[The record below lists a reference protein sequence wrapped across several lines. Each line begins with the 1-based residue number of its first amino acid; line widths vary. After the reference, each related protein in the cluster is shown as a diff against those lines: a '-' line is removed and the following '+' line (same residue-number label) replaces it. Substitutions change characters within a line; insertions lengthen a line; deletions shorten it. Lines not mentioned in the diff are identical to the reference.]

1 MGNISSVLCCAPCR
15 RSRRVHPLRP
25 VRREFQRGPSQPS
38 EHPKADVTS
47 AGSDGSAS
55 NIADPATQ
63 LSFSQIRE
71 NVLREINRELKIKDG
86 AERLR
91 KVTKTAKHLQDVDDF
106 LRKSTARLEEL
117 NNWLQNINAC
127 IADREE
133 LHLPGMCEG
142 LNEENDDH
150 PGVVAEELKVLHVDN
165 VVTSAEEVSEL
176 EEVNFDDVILPLFEI
191 DKQETSDMEDV
202 VLPVEEITESEVAN
216 VDMILLPFEDLI
228 MPAMENVILPAGEV
242 RPQMEEVHVTS
253 AEEISELEEVN
264 FDDVILPLFEIDE
277 QETSDMEDVVLPVEE
292 ITESE
297 VANVDMILLPF
308 EDLIMPAMENV
319 ILPVGEVRPQMEEVH
334 VDNVVTSAEEIS
346 ELEEVN
352 FDNVILP
359 LFEIDEQET
368 SDMEDVNNNSATCTV
383 ESDAN
388 NSTTCTVESDNA
400 NNSVASSMESDN
412 ANNSAASSVESRDL
426 VNIHFES
433 SVTDSED
440 ESDTSDEEL
449 SLALA
454 LSLLTSRSSATVNS
468 EPQQNSTPN
477 APNTGLRNLG
487 NTCYMNSVL
496 QALFM
501 ATRFRDCVL
510 SVTSTCPLI
519 VELQR
524 VFIELKYNEGQVFSP
539 RAFLEASRPKRFDAG
554 SQQDCMEYMRFLLSS
569 LHDEERMTFLHCQRP
584 SNVQDNKEQKTLIEK
599 MFRGQMETSITCKT
613 CLNISQNNDIFA
625 DLCLAFPP
633 SSAGGPAQRRAPSL
647 MERNQAGISITDL
660 LNRSLAPE
668 TLEGDNRYACSI
680 CGSRQNAEK
689 TMRIVEEPEYLT
701 LTLMRFSYDRTLG
714 AIRKL
719 FDPVFIPATLLL
731 PVETSSSLGRAGFA
745 AAPELKFQASTQ
757 RQVRYIISSVVV
769 HSGATA
775 NSGHYYTYA
784 GDDSS
789 TAGDVQPETRPSQ
802 QSYVQAAGSEAPPGR
817 MNWFEFND
825 SRVTATSWDSVS
837 NMSRHSQ
844 NATSYVLIYEKL
856 SCEE

>member
-1 MGNISSVLCCAPCR
+1 
-15 RSRRVHPLRP
+15 
-25 VRREFQRGPSQPS
+25 
-38 EHPKADVTS
+38 
-47 AGSDGSAS
+47 
-55 NIADPATQ
+55 
-63 LSFSQIRE
+63 
-71 NVLREINRELKIKDG
+71 
-86 AERLR
+86 
-91 KVTKTAKHLQDVDDF
+91 
-106 LRKSTARLEEL
+106 
-117 NNWLQNINAC
+117 
-127 IADREE
+127 
-133 LHLPGMCEG
+133 MCEG

-176 EEVNFDDVILPLFEI
+176 EEVNFDDVILPRFEI
-191 DKQETSDMEDV
+191 DEQETSDMEDV
-202 VLPVEEITESEVAN
+202 VLPVDEITESEVANVDMILLPFEDLIMPAMENVILPAGVVRPQMEEVHADNVVTSAEEVSELEEVNFDDVILPRFEIDEQETSDMEDVVLPVDEITESEVAN

-242 RPQMEEVHVTS
+242 RPQMEEVHV
-253 AEEISELEEVN
+253 
-264 FDDVILPLFEIDE
+264 
-277 QETSDMEDVVLPVEE
+277 
-292 ITESE
+292 
-297 VANVDMILLPF
+297 
-308 EDLIMPAMENV
+308 
-319 ILPVGEVRPQMEEVH
+319 
-334 VDNVVTSAEEIS
+334 
-346 ELEEVN
+346 
-352 FDNVILP
+352 
-359 LFEIDEQET
+359 
-368 SDMEDVNNNSATCTV
+368 
-383 ESDAN
+383 
-388 NSTTCTVESDNA
+388 
-400 NNSVASSMESDN
+400 DN
-412 ANNSAASSVESRDL
+412 ANNSAASSMESRDL

-468 EPQQNSTPN
+468 VPQQTSTPN
-477 APNTGLRNLG
+477 APNMGLRNLG
-487 NTCYMNSVL
+487 NTCFMNSVL

-510 SVTSTCPLI
+510 SVTSACPLI
-519 VELQR
+519 GELQS
-524 VFIELKYNEGQVFSP
+524 VFIGLKYNEGQVFSP
-539 RAFLEASRPKRFDAG
+539 RLFLEASRPKRFDAG

-584 SNVQDNKEQKTLIEK
+584 SNIQDNKEQKTLIEK

-714 AIRKL
+714 VIRKL
-719 FDPVFIPATLLL
+719 LDPVFIPATLLL

-745 AAPELKFQASTQ
+745 AAPELQCQASTQ

-825 SRVTATSWDSVS
+825 SRVTTTSWDSVS

>member
-1 MGNISSVLCCAPCR
+1 MSQGSGSESAVQCNLPHSCLGCFQCR
-15 RSRRVHPLRP
+15 SQRSRFFIFWNSIMPF
-25 VRREFQRGPSQPS
+25 RRFFSRLFG
-38 EHPKADVTS
+38 KCS
-47 AGSDGSAS
+47 AGSTISNPAESAERWEWKDGSCC
-55 NIADPATQ
+55 
-63 LSFSQIRE
+63 LFSCCRPFKKI
-71 NVLREINRELKIKDG
+71 NLKNCFTSKKGTYYLRRDLDIHFSSAQDDEYQEYGVSSTMECDG
-86 AERLR
+86 E
-91 KVTKTAKHLQDVDDF
+91 
-106 LRKSTARLEEL
+106 
-117 NNWLQNINAC
+117 
-127 IADREE
+127 
-133 LHLPGMCEG
+133 
-142 LNEENDDH
+142 
-150 PGVVAEELKVLHVDN
+150 
-165 VVTSAEEVSEL
+165 
-176 EEVNFDDVILPLFEI
+176 
-191 DKQETSDMEDV
+191 
-202 VLPVEEITESEVAN
+202 
-216 VDMILLPFEDLI
+216 
-228 MPAMENVILPAGEV
+228 
-242 RPQMEEVHVTS
+242 
-253 AEEISELEEVN
+253 
-264 FDDVILPLFEIDE
+264 
-277 QETSDMEDVVLPVEE
+277 
-292 ITESE
+292 
-297 VANVDMILLPF
+297 
-308 EDLIMPAMENV
+308 
-319 ILPVGEVRPQMEEVH
+319 
-334 VDNVVTSAEEIS
+334 
-346 ELEEVN
+346 
-352 FDNVILP
+352 
-359 LFEIDEQET
+359 
-368 SDMEDVNNNSATCTV
+368 NNSAASTV

-388 NSTTCTVESDNA
+388 NSAASTVESDNA
-400 NNSVASSMESDN
+400 NNSATSTVESD
-412 ANNSAASSVESRDL
+412 ANNSATSTVESRDL
-426 VNIHFES
+426 VNVHFES

-468 EPQQNSTPN
+468 EPQQTSTPN

-487 NTCYMNSVL
+487 NTCFMNSVL

-569 LHDEERMTFLHCQRP
+569 LHDEERMTSLHCQRP

-613 CLNISQNNDIFA
+613 CLNISQNNDVFT

-633 SSAGGPAQRRAPSL
+633 SSSGGPAQRRAPSL
-647 MERNQAGISITDL
+647 MGRNQAGISITDL

-668 TLEGDNRYACSI
+668 TLKGDNRYACSI
-680 CGSRQNAEK
+680 CGSLQNAEK
-689 TMRIVEEPEYLT
+689 IMRIVEEPEYLT

-745 AAPELKFQASTQ
+745 PAPELKFQASTQ

-789 TAGDVQPETRPSQ
+789 TAGDVQPETRP
-802 QSYVQAAGSEAPPGR
+802 GR

-837 NMSRHSQ
+837 NMSHHSQ

>member
-1 MGNISSVLCCAPCR
+1 MSQGSGSESAVQCNLPHSCLGCFQCR
-15 RSRRVHPLRP
+15 SQRSRFFIFWNSIMPF
-25 VRREFQRGPSQPS
+25 RRFFSRLFG
-38 EHPKADVTS
+38 KRS
-47 AGSDGSAS
+47 AGYTISNPAESAERWEWKDGSCC
-55 NIADPATQ
+55 
-63 LSFSQIRE
+63 LFSCCRPFKKISLK
-71 NVLREINRELKIKDG
+71 NCFTSKKGTYYLRSDLDIHFSSAQDDEYQEYGVSSTMECDG
-86 AERLR
+86 E
-91 KVTKTAKHLQDVDDF
+91 
-106 LRKSTARLEEL
+106 
-117 NNWLQNINAC
+117 
-127 IADREE
+127 
-133 LHLPGMCEG
+133 
-142 LNEENDDH
+142 
-150 PGVVAEELKVLHVDN
+150 
-165 VVTSAEEVSEL
+165 
-176 EEVNFDDVILPLFEI
+176 
-191 DKQETSDMEDV
+191 
-202 VLPVEEITESEVAN
+202 
-216 VDMILLPFEDLI
+216 
-228 MPAMENVILPAGEV
+228 
-242 RPQMEEVHVTS
+242 
-253 AEEISELEEVN
+253 
-264 FDDVILPLFEIDE
+264 
-277 QETSDMEDVVLPVEE
+277 
-292 ITESE
+292 
-297 VANVDMILLPF
+297 
-308 EDLIMPAMENV
+308 
-319 ILPVGEVRPQMEEVH
+319 
-334 VDNVVTSAEEIS
+334 
-346 ELEEVN
+346 
-352 FDNVILP
+352 
-359 LFEIDEQET
+359 
-368 SDMEDVNNNSATCTV
+368 NNSAASTV

-388 NSTTCTVESDNA
+388 NSAASTVESDNA
-400 NNSVASSMESDN
+400 NNSATSTVESDANNSATSTVESDN

-426 VNIHFES
+426 VNIHFDS

-454 LSLLTSRSSATVNS
+454 LSLLTSHSSATVNS
-468 EPQQNSTPN
+468 EPQQTSTPN

-487 NTCYMNSVL
+487 NTCFMNSVL

-554 SQQDCMEYMRFLLSS
+554 AQQDCMEYMRFLLSS

-633 SSAGGPAQRRAPSL
+633 SSSGGPAQRRAPSL
-647 MERNQAGISITDL
+647 MGRNQAGISITDL

-668 TLEGDNRYACSI
+668 TLKGDNRYACSI
-680 CGSRQNAEK
+680 CGSLQNAEK

-745 AAPELKFQASTQ
+745 AAPELQCQASTQ

-789 TAGDVQPETRPSQ
+789 TAGDVQPETRP
-802 QSYVQAAGSEAPPGR
+802 GR

>member
-1 MGNISSVLCCAPCR
+1 
-15 RSRRVHPLRP
+15 
-25 VRREFQRGPSQPS
+25 
-38 EHPKADVTS
+38 
-47 AGSDGSAS
+47 
-55 NIADPATQ
+55 
-63 LSFSQIRE
+63 
-71 NVLREINRELKIKDG
+71 
-86 AERLR
+86 
-91 KVTKTAKHLQDVDDF
+91 
-106 LRKSTARLEEL
+106 
-117 NNWLQNINAC
+117 
-127 IADREE
+127 
-133 LHLPGMCEG
+133 MCEG

-165 VVTSAEEVSEL
+165 VDTSAEEVSELEEVNFDDVILPRFEIDEQETSDMEDVVLPVEEITESEVANVDMIFQPFEDLIMPAMENVILPAGVVRPQMEEVHADNVVTSAEEVSEL
-176 EEVNFDDVILPLFEI
+176 EEVNFDDVILPRFEI
-191 DKQETSDMEDV
+191 DEQETSDMEDV
-202 VLPVEEITESEVAN
+202 VLPVDEITESEVAN

-228 MPAMENVILPAGEV
+228 MPAMENVILPAGVV
-242 RPQMEEVHVTS
+242 RPQMEEVHADNVVTS
-253 AEEISELEEVN
+253 AEEVSELEEVN
-264 FDDVILPLFEIDE
+264 FDDVILPRFEIDE
-277 QETSDMEDVVLPVEE
+277 QETSDMEDVVLPVDE

-297 VANVDMILLPF
+297 VANVDTILLPF
-308 EDLIMPAMENV
+308 ENLIMPAMENV
-319 ILPVGEVRPQMEEVH
+319 ILPAGEVRPQMEEVH
-334 VDNVVTSAEEIS
+334 VDN
-346 ELEEVN
+346 
-352 FDNVILP
+352 
-359 LFEIDEQET
+359 
-368 SDMEDVNNNSATCTV
+368 
-383 ESDAN
+383 
-388 NSTTCTVESDNA
+388 
-400 NNSVASSMESDN
+400 
-412 ANNSAASSVESRDL
+412 ANNSAASSMESRDL

-454 LSLLTSRSSATVNS
+454 LSLLTSRSSATMNS
-468 EPQQNSTPN
+468 VPQQTSTPN
-477 APNTGLRNLG
+477 APNMGLRNLG
-487 NTCYMNSVL
+487 NTCFMNSVL

-510 SVTSTCPLI
+510 SVTSACPLI
-519 VELQR
+519 GELQS
-524 VFIELKYNEGQVFSP
+524 VFIGLKYNEGQVFSP
-539 RAFLEASRPKRFDAG
+539 RLFLEASRPKRFDAG

-701 LTLMRFSYDRTLG
+701 LTLMRFSYDRTQG

-719 FDPVFIPATLLL
+719 LDPVFIPATLLL

-745 AAPELKFQASTQ
+745 AAPELQCQASTQ

-825 SRVTATSWDSVS
+825 SRVTTTSWDSVS

>member
-1 MGNISSVLCCAPCR
+1 
-15 RSRRVHPLRP
+15 
-25 VRREFQRGPSQPS
+25 
-38 EHPKADVTS
+38 
-47 AGSDGSAS
+47 
-55 NIADPATQ
+55 
-63 LSFSQIRE
+63 
-71 NVLREINRELKIKDG
+71 
-86 AERLR
+86 
-91 KVTKTAKHLQDVDDF
+91 
-106 LRKSTARLEEL
+106 
-117 NNWLQNINAC
+117 
-127 IADREE
+127 
-133 LHLPGMCEG
+133 MCEG
-142 LNEENDDH
+142 LNEENDDR

-191 DKQETSDMEDV
+191 DEQETSDMEDVVLPVEEITESEVANVDMILLPFEDLIMPAMENVILPAGEVRPQMEEVHVDNIITSAEEISELEEVNFDDVILPLFEIDEQETSDMEDV

-264 FDDVILPLFEIDE
+264 FERFILPLFEIDE

-359 LFEIDEQET
+359 LFEIDEQEM

-388 NSTTCTVESDNA
+388 NSATSTVESDNA
-400 NNSVASSMESDN
+400 NNSATSSM
-412 ANNSAASSVESRDL
+412 ESRDL
-426 VNIHFES
+426 VNVHFES
-433 SVTDSED
+433 SVTDSEE
-440 ESDTSDEEL
+440 ESDTSEEEL

-468 EPQQNSTPN
+468 EPQQTSTPN
-477 APNTGLRNLG
+477 APNMGLRNLG
-487 NTCYMNSVL
+487 NTCFMNSVL

-510 SVTSTCPLI
+510 SVTSACPLI

-539 RAFLEASRPKRFDAG
+539 RLFLEASRPKRFDVG

-647 MERNQAGISITDL
+647 MGRNQAGISITDL

-680 CGSRQNAEK
+680 CGSNQNAEK

-714 AIRKL
+714 GDPQIIR
-719 FDPVFIPATLLL
+719 
-731 PVETSSSLGRAGFA
+731 SC
-745 AAPELKFQASTQ
+745 
-757 RQVRYIISSVVV
+757 V
-769 HSGATA
+769 HSSDTA
-775 NSGHYYTYA
+775 PARGNIQLSR
-784 GDDSS
+784 SS
-789 TAGDVQPETRPSQ
+789 RLCASP
-802 QSYVQAAGSEAPPGR
+802 
-817 MNWFEFND
+817 
-825 SRVTATSWDSVS
+825 
-837 NMSRHSQ
+837 
-844 NATSYVLIYEKL
+844 
-856 SCEE
+856 